1 MEVIMT
7 ILAKFRQAVR
17 RRQAVRQLRALPP
30 EILTDIGI
38 EPDRIHEA
46 VTGMLKASGQ
56 AEERAQVPRSAAYP
70 QPKPDALLF
79 NSAAFSDATRPG
91 HGQCCAA

>member
-7 ILAKFRQAVR
+7 ILAKLRRAIR

-30 EILTDIGI
+30 EILSDIGV
-38 EPDRIHEA
+38 EPDRIYEA
-46 VTGMLKASGQ
+46 VTGMLNASGQ
-56 AEERAQVPRSAAYP
+56 AEEKAQAPRPAAYRE
-70 QPKPDALLF
+70 PKPDALLF
-79 NSAAFSDATRPG
+79 KAAVFSDATRPG